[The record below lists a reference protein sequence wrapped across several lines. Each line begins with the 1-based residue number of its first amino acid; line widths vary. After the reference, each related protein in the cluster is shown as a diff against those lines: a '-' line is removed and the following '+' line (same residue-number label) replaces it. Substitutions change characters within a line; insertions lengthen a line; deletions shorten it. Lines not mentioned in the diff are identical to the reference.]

1 MIDKL
6 PSALRP
12 RCMHPLLDTLLGR
25 GVDGAAQALAAVL
38 PDTEKLSLHLRHLK
52 GKEEAISIDGVAS
65 CAV

>member
-1 MIDKL
+1 
-6 PSALRP
+6 
-12 RCMHPLLDTLLGR
+12 MHPLLDTLLGR